1 MNTLQ
6 GCCNYRVP
14 YADSDQMGFVYYGR
28 YLTYFERARN
38 ELLRALNFTYKDM
51 EARGL
56 GLPVIEAHVNYRQP
70 ACYDDELRISAE
82 LSWLKL
88 VRMQVFCQVWRGQD
102 LLADGYTIHAVMN
115 LQSKKATRLPHD
127 LEKLFRLHLESST
140 APETAHCAP
149 GKEV

>member
-1 MNTLQ
+1 MSTIQ
-6 GCCNYRVP
+6 GWCNYRVP

-38 ELLRALNFTYKDM
+38 ELLRALNFTYKEM

-88 VRMQVFCQVWRGQD
+88 LRMQVFCRVWRGD
-102 LLADGYTIHAVMN
+102 ELLADGYTIHAVMDLN
-115 LQSKKATRLPHD
+115 SKKATRLPKD
-127 LEKLFRLHLESST
+127 LENLFRRNLMNAE
-140 APETAHCAP
+140 AVPDERKARPE
-149 GKEV
+149 

>member
-1 MNTLQ
+1 MSTLQ
-6 GCCNYRVP
+6 GWCNYRVP

-38 ELLRALNFTYKDM
+38 ELLRALNFTYKEM

-56 GLPVIEAHVNYRQP
+56 GLPVIEAHVNYRLP

-88 VRMQVFCQVWRGQD
+88 VRMQVFCRVWRGD
-102 LLADGYTIHAVMN
+102 ELLADGYTIHAVMDLN
-115 LQSKKATRLPHD
+115 SKKAIRLPKD
-127 LEKLFRLHLESST
+127 LENLFRRNLIKPEE
-140 APETAHCAP
+140 APDER
-149 GKEV
+149 KERPE